1 MMIFVFRADLRD
13 DERELLNCGDDDTL
27 AVCNCLRQIPG
38 MLRPNNG
45 ITYLHKLF
53 NGIPNLLVENAAV
66 GNHDNRVNHGTSIFL
81 KADQLMG
88 KPSDGIGLA
97 ASGTVLDQILLTH
110 TVAFHISQQL
120 FNHIQLMVSGKN
132 LLHRLLFC
140 LRVHFLH
147 NLRIVLND
155 PRQLLLGQDILP
167 KIVCHDAIRVRRV
180 ACTVIVALVKWQEP
194 AVLAAQLGAEFDPCI
209 VQRKM
214 NHASFE
220 GEQSIS
226 RVSVGFV
233 LLHRVIGVLLC
244 ELVFQLK
251 GDYRQSI
258 DKNTQVQSQ
267 LARILGITELTGHAE
282 NVLFK

>member
-1 MMIFVFRADLRD
+1 MI
-13 DERELLNCGDDDTL
+13 
-27 AVCNCLRQIPG
+27 
-38 MLRPNNG
+38 
-45 ITYLHKLF
+45 
-53 NGIPNLLVENAAV
+53 
-66 GNHDNRVNHGTSIFL
+66 
-81 KADQLMG
+81 
-88 KPSDGIGLA
+88 
-97 ASGTVLDQILLTH
+97 
-110 TVAFHISQQL
+110 
-120 FNHIQLMVSGKN
+120 SGKN

-155 PRQLLLGQDILP
+155 SRQLLLGQNILP

-233 LLHRVIGVLLC
+233 LLHRIIGVLLC
-244 ELVFQLK
+244 ELVFQFK
-251 GDYRQSI
+251 SDYRQPI

-282 NVLFK
+282 NVLFKQLPGLDIVFSRCQIKHDEIDRIHLDAIAQNIDDASLGEFALEPVQKLAFLLRGFEHAQFVHLFRLRIL

>member
-1 MMIFVFRADLRD
+1 MGLINDDGKMMIFVFRADLRD

-53 NGIPNLLVENAAV
+53 NGITNLLVENAAV
-66 GNHDNRVNHGTSIFL
+66 GNHDNGVNHGTSIFL

-120 FNHIQLMVSGKN
+120 FNHIQLMISGKN

-155 PRQLLLGQDILP
+155 PRQLLLSQDIFP
-167 KIVCHDAIRVRRV
+167 KIVCHDSVRVRRV

-251 GDYRQSI
+251 GDYRQPI
-258 DKNTQVQSQ
+258 DKNT
-267 LARILGITELTGHAE
+267 
-282 NVLFK
+282 